1 MNDYITKP
9 YDEEDFFRKIE
20 YVMNN
25 SLVNKSK
32 SDSKEDEIHTQIPLY
47 DLSGLEKMSR
57 GDNAFMTKMMAIFV
71 VLAKENSLKIEQ
83 LLAQNDWQTMKII
96 AHKMKPSIDQLEIT
110 SLKEIIRFLEQ
121 YSGESQTRQVWVK
134 NAETVIDIL
143 RKIGQE
149 FEIKLNQSSN

>member
-71 VLAKENSLKIEQ
+71 VLAKENSLKMEQ